1 MSQPVV
7 SAAELATGITV
18 PFVEQGDP
26 RGTHVLLI
34 HPWVEAMGCFDRL
47 RPLLPS
53 ALHVIAVDQRG
64 HGNASKPPEG
74 YSLGS
79 LAADVV
85 AFLDALDLPSA
96 VLVGSSSGGYVAQQV
111 AATAGDRVAGLV
123 LLGAPHNLHRHMPFE
138 AEVNRLTDP
147 LDPAWVADS
156 LTWFPGLQN
165 VPDWFLADRVRD
177 GLAAPAHVWRN
188 GLQGLVEAKPPT
200 ESGAITAPT
209 LILWGECDDLLG
221 RAQGAALAAAIP
233 GSRLVIYEQTGHL
246 VLWERP
252 ERVASDIA
260 RFVSDL
266 KA

>member
-1 MSQPVV
+1 MVG
-7 SAAELATGITV
+7 AAELATGITM

-26 RGTHVLLI
+26 RGTPVVLI
-34 HPWVEAMGCFDRL
+34 HAWVEAMGCFDRL

-53 ALHVIAVDQRG
+53 ALHVIAMDQRG
-64 HGNASKPPEG
+64 HGGASKPADG
-74 YSLGS
+74 YSLAS
-79 LAADVV
+79 LAADIV
-85 AFLDALDLPSA
+85 AFLDALDLPAA

-123 LLGAPHNLHRHMPFE
+123 LVGAPHNLHRHMPFVD
-138 AEVNRLTDP
+138 EVDRLTDP

-156 LTWFPGLQN
+156 LTWFPGLQD
-165 VPDWFLADRVRD
+165 VPDWFLSDRVRD

-188 GLQGLVEAKPPT
+188 ALHGLVEATPPT

-209 LILWGECDDLLG
+209 LILWGERDDLLG
-221 RAQGAALAAAIP
+221 RAQGDALAAAIP

-252 ERVASDIA
+252 ERVAADIV
-260 RFVSDL
+260 RFVNGVD
-266 KA
+266 A